1 MNKWIMDEEFLNKQ
15 PKIILEIY
23 ISYIKIYCG
32 FKKCKDAFELWQFL
46 MNNDLE
52 RLNER
57 CHGLNAF
64 DGFYANLNGS
74 WSGDR

>member
-1 MNKWIMDEEFLNKQ
+1 MNKWIMNEEFLNKQ

-32 FKKCKDAFELWQFL
+32 FRKCKDAFELWQFL

-57 CHGLNAF
+57 CYGLNAF
-64 DGFYANLNGS
+64 DGFYSYLGGS
-74 WSGDR
+74 WGGDR

>member
-15 PKIILEIY
+15 PKIILEICIFY
-23 ISYIKIYCG
+23 IHLYTGYWN
-32 FKKCKDAFELWQFL
+32 CKGSFEIWRFM

-57 CHGLNAF
+57 CFGLNAF

-74 WSGDR
+74 WGGDR